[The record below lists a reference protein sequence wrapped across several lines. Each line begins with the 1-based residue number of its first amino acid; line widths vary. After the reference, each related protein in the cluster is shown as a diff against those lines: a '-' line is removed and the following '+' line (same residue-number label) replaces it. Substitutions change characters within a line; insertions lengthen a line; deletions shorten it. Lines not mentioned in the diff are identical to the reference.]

1 MDIGQRIRLKRESLN
16 MTQDELAKKTGYKS
30 RSSINKIEIDG
41 RGLPQSKIMSFAQ
54 ALGTTPSWL
63 MGWSDETAEGE
74 INYSNIS
81 NILPLP
87 YNENRTVP
95 LLGEIACGKPILAEE
110 NIEKYVNLPEHVA
123 ADFCL
128 RCRGNSM
135 INARIFDGDIV
146 SIKKQPLVENGEIAA
161 VVIDE
166 TADIAEATLKRVYL
180 GTNHILL
187 TAENPEFAPLS
198 FTGEEM
204 NNVRIIGKA
213 VAFLSTVK

>member
-1 MDIGQRIRLKRESLN
+1 MNIGQRIRLKRESLN

-30 RSSINKIEIDG
+30 RSSINKIEIDR

-146 SIKKQPLVENGEIAA
+146 FIKKQPLVENGEIAA

-187 TAENPEFAPLS
+187 TSENPEFAPLS